1 MLKFRSSLLFIILS
15 AASVA
20 AQNAFQIGFWKHT
33 SLNGTLELEGIYR
46 SQETTLRTNVTEK
59 PVTTLFN
66 GNFSLNSKSYFWHPS
81 FIKLNTILEYNPAL
95 RNQKYLVIP
104 NRSETR
110 TAERMQ
116 FFVTF
121 FDQRPFSFNS
131 FYNFNHLFINRE
143 LTTSVETYSKEAG
156 AGISFR
162 NSILPFSLRYLDARW
177 DQNEL
182 DSGRKFKTNRKNL
195 IFEAGKSFTSHDDH
209 RLNYSNDD
217 YERTYAGIGRVH
229 NIVSITR
236 LQNNFTFNNGRNNY
250 WRSLIAYQNQ
260 TGTFA
265 LNRFQVD
272 ENAKISLPSNL
283 SLSGFYRYARFE
295 QHIHVNRQH
304 NVLGKLEHQ
313 LFKSLNSYTWY
324 EYINFQNTTY
334 DESIR
339 QGAAGLRYSKLIP
352 GGTLNLSYEH
362 RRRSD
367 DRNSEP
373 GLLRVFDEALTL
385 SDGYITLLKN
395 QNIDPESILITDE
408 TGIII
413 YQENID
419 YLIIDRNGFT
429 EIQRLPGGQ
438 IENNQ
443 VVYVD
448 YISKLNTSYDF
459 NTYSD
464 QFRAGLNLFR
474 RLIELYFSYY
484 GQDYSNVSRAE
495 PLILK
500 TISQRVAGIRSSY
513 AFLSAGFE
521 MEDYNSNLLPYE
533 AKRTFLGVNKSLFR
547 RVTVYISTNYRKFR
561 FVDINESQKYFDWSA
576 RINYQVGLNSKITLD
591 GGYRFQE
598 GRGID
603 LNLTNLRTRFSTKY
617 RSLYFHFEVEIYRRD
632 FSGETLNYNGGSIR
646 IERKF

>member
-1 MLKFRSSLLFIILS
+1 MFIILS